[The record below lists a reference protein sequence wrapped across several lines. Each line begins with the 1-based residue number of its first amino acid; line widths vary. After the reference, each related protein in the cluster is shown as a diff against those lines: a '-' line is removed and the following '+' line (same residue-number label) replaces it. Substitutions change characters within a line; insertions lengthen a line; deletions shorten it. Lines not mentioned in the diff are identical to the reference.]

1 MVDGFAFFASE
12 LSESGRLDLRGFAP
26 AIEADAAS
34 TEHRRHAGKVVLMDD
49 RRGRKSKVR
58 LTPSAGFQLDLV
70 VVANVCLDCS
80 NSR

>member
-34 TEHRRHAGKVVLMDD
+34 AEHRRHAGKVVLMDD
-49 RRGRKSKVR
+49 RREEKK
-58 LTPSAGFQLDLV
+58 
-70 VVANVCLDCS
+70 
-80 NSR
+80 